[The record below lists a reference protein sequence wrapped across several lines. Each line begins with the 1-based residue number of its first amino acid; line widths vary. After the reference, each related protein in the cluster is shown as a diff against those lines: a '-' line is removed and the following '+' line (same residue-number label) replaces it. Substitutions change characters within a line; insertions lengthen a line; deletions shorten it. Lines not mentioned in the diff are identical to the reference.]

1 MTPDRPDRN
10 GFLPAAERP
19 WREAWPAVARVG
31 DGNAWV
37 PGVCWLFCRREG
49 VAVLWVGSVVT
60 PGAGGEMYACGA
72 CIAELDH
79 MVRVRAHGRDR
90 RGHRAAGT
98 RHLPSPSTSPT
109 TYGTSPRYPSAPRR
123 AARTCGR
130 GSAAARRSAG
140 TAMRSST
147 CEQAT

>member
-1 MTPDRPDRN
+1 MTPDRPERS

-19 WREAWPAVARVG
+19 WRDAWPAVAQAG

-79 MVRVRAHGRDR
+79 MVRMRAHGRDR
-90 RGHRAAGT
+90 RGHRAARYAT
-98 RHLPSPSTSPT
+98 LTLPAHLPAEPRHLT
-109 TYGTSPRYPSAPRR
+109 AVPRR
-123 AARTCGR
+123 PPEGCTHLRTGKR
-130 GSAAARRSAG
+130 GGKTFCRDCDA
-140 TAMRSST
+140 
-147 CEQAT
+147 QLYL